1 MESGTFTRQHLQL
14 DLAWASPEVSALP
27 PTSRNLPEKLGD
39 LQAEAAVRDASR
51 GAHLHLGQEVVLI
64 RPAPCAI
71 A

>member
-39 LQAEAAVRDASR
+39 LQAEAAVRDER

-71 A
+71 E